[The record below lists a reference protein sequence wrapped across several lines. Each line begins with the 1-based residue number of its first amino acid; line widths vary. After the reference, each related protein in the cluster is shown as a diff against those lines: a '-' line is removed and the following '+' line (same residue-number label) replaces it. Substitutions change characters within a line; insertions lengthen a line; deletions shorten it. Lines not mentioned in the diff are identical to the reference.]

1 LKDLSIGYPMKKGTA
16 KVVASEIDATIYSGQ
31 LTCLLGANGVGK
43 STLLRTLSAFQPA
56 LSGEIFIE
64 NTDIRMLNSKEMS
77 KKISVVLTGKPDVM
91 NITAAELVGLGPAD
105 TDHLSRRAHRL
116 SRLPQ
121 QSGDDATAAPTCPRN
136 GQNDFPFHTRP
147 GTGFADRGHALDDE
161 QNAGTEH
168 RHAEGT
174 RRTWHSEPIYR
185 KKGHPL

>member
-1 LKDLSIGYPMKKGTA
+1 MKKGTA

-91 NITAAELVGLGPAD
+91 NITAAE
-105 TDHLSRRAHRL
+105 
-116 SRLPQ
+116 Q
-121 QSGDDATAAPTCPRN
+121 IDAIQGA
-136 GQNDFPFHTRP
+136 
-147 GTGFADRGHALDDE
+147 
-161 QNAGTEH
+161 
-168 RHAEGT
+168 
-174 RRTWHSEPIYR
+174 
-185 KKGHPL
+185 